1 MDIDRLQEFLLI
13 AEQQSFRKSAERLG
27 VSPAV
32 LSARMATLEKS
43 MGFRLLERDAHRVE
57 LTPKGQQFLPDAQQI
72 VNTYVQTQKQLR
84 SINYN
89 TYRSLKIAI
98 SGTFMPARVGPYLDI
113 VNLEHP
119 DIHLELTDDHDFG
132 VVRGLAEGLC
142 DVYLTYGRSDL
153 SFPGVAQELL
163 YSAQT
168 CALVNRSHPL
178 FSKAH
183 ISMRELNG
191 EQFALYPETAEPS
204 IRDLEKRI
212 LEQSKI
218 AYTTYDDAM
227 SPAFYR
233 LLVPIGKAIILCPWV
248 IRDTLPPNTTLLSID
263 DAPDSY
269 NMFLF
274 CRENSTNPYLP
285 KFLDG
290 LRAYQEGG
298 ALWKRNGYTSF

>member
-1 MDIDRLQEFLLI
+1 MEIERLQEFILI
-13 AEQQSFRKSAERLG
+13 AEQGSFRKSAALLG

-32 LSARMATLEKS
+32 LSARMAALEKS
-43 MGFRLLERDAHRVE
+43 MGVRLLERDAHRVA
-57 LTPKGQQFLPDAQQI
+57 LTPKGRQFLPDAQKLASS
-72 VNTYVQTQKQLR
+72 YEQTKKRLGA
-84 SINYN
+84 INYN

-119 DIHLELTDDHDFG
+119 DMHLELADDHDFG

-142 DVYLTYGRSDL
+142 DVYLTYGKSDL
-153 SFPGVAQELL
+153 SFPGVTQELL
-163 YSAQT
+163 YAAQT

-191 EQFALYPETAEPS
+191 EQFALYPKTAEPA
-204 IRDLEKRI
+204 IRDLEKQM

-218 AYTTYDDAM
+218 SYTVYDEAM
-227 SPAFYR
+227 SPQFYR
-233 LLVPIGKAIILCPWV
+233 LLVPIGKAIVLCPWV
-248 IRDTLPPNTTLLSID
+248 IRDTLPPNTTLLTVD

-269 NMFLF
+269 NMWLF
-274 CRENSTNPYLP
+274 YRENSPNPYLP
-285 KFLDG
+285 KFLEG

-298 ALWKRNGYTSF
+298 VLWKRNGYTSF